1 MENISSQKKNLLD
14 ILRAIDFAIY
24 DTVLYLDAY
33 PCCKEALDHY
43 HCLIQDREIVSCEY
57 RKKYGPLTFYENLS
71 TTEWQWIDGP
81 WPWEPEAN

>member
-1 MENISSQKKNLLD
+1 MENISSQKKNLLE

-33 PCCKEALDHY
+33 PHCREALEYY
-43 HCLIQDREIVSCEY
+43 HRLIQDREVVVCEY
-57 RKKYGPLTFYENLS
+57 RKKYGPLTSNDNIS
-71 TTEWQWIDGP
+71 QTAWQWIDDP

>member
-14 ILRAIDFAIY
+14 ILIAIDFAIY

-33 PCCKEALDHY
+33 PHCREALEYY
-43 HCLIQDREIVSCEY
+43 HRLIQDREIVSCEY
-57 RKKYGPLTFYENLS
+57 QKKYGPLTSYENLS
-71 TTEWQWIDGP
+71 KTEWQWIDGP